1 MNHLAIRAQLI
12 ELADE
17 QYRKFSSSLIPNI
30 DIDRI
35 LGVRLPA
42 LRKLAKSIARGDL
55 GDWRAFLGQ
64 TDTRYFEETMLQGL
78 VIGYAKADLEEKL
91 RHAAAFVPRIDNW
104 SVCDSF
110 CTGLKFAEEHKQRV
124 WEFLQPY
131 LASDREYEIRFGV
144 VMLLNYFAD
153 DKYLDRVLQRFDRI
167 KHEGYYVKMAVA
179 WAVSAC
185 YVHNPER
192 TMAYLKDNALDDFT
206 YNKALQKIIESLRV
220 DAETKNR
227 LRGMKRKT
235 GTARRSPQ
243 H

>member
-1 MNHLAIRAQLI
+1 VNHLAIRAQLI

>member
-30 DIDRI
+30 GIDRI

-144 VMLLNYFAD
+144 VMLLNYFTD
-153 DKYLDRVLQRFDRI
+153 DEYLDRVLQWFDRI
-167 KHEGYYVKMAVA
+167 RHEGYYVKMAVA
-179 WAVSAC
+179 WAVSVC
-185 YVHNPER
+185 YVHAPER
-192 TMAYLKDNALDDFT
+192 TMSYLQDNALDDFT
-206 YNKALQKIIESLRV
+206 YNKALQKTIESLRV
-220 DAETKNR
+220 DAETKNM
-227 LRGMKRKT
+227 LRGMKRKS
-235 GTARRSPQ
+235 GTARRSSQ

>member
-235 GTARRSPQ
+235 GTARRSLQ